1 MQKKHEGGRERP
13 DRVLFG
19 SKFATLLWGNG
30 RILAPRFLR
39 LEPISVFTHMDL
51 VRVQETF
58 AVVRILVT
66 VICGMHLNDK
76 MNDVKLP
83 KMIKLDMLIFKSQIF
98 YNFYDNFVTL
108 HLFLGYLAFCGVFW
122 LEPIK
127 NKIYSKVMKLFSW
140 EIPGS
145 KIFKFLKKKE

>member
-1 MQKKHEGGRERP
+1 
-13 DRVLFG
+13 
-19 SKFATLLWGNG
+19 
-30 RILAPRFLR
+30 
-39 LEPISVFTHMDL
+39 MDL

-108 HLFLGYLAFCGVFW
+108 HLFLGYLAFCGVF
-122 LEPIK
+122 
-127 NKIYSKVMKLFSW
+127 
-140 EIPGS
+140 
-145 KIFKFLKKKE
+145 